1 MIQKVKEM
9 VWVLVM
15 NITILL
21 TAIFYLVSEI
31 QFLQNIKKYLFYTG
45 VYTFIL
51 EGNKL
56 PSKRLLTKLS
66 SESLVSRMWGRSILF
81 L

>member
-1 MIQKVKEM
+1 MIQKIKEM

-31 QFLQNIKKYLFYTG
+31 QFFQNIKKYLLYTG

-51 EGNKL
+51 EGNK
-56 PSKRLLTKLS
+56 PTNKRLLTMI
-66 SESLVSRMWGRSILF
+66 SESLVSRMWGCSILF